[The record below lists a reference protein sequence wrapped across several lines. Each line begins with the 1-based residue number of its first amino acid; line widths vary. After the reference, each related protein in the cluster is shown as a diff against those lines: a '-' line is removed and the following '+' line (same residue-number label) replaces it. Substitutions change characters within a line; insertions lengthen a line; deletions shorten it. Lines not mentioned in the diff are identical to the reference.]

1 MKNVYVVRQ
10 GDLYFKG
17 IDVSRIN
24 DWRYAMTDNLNK
36 AILSEDFD
44 GLKNVA
50 EDIGGKVY
58 RINLE
63 KVEADD

>member
-1 MKNVYVVRQ
+1 MKNVYAVRR
-10 GDLYFKG
+10 GNLYFKG

-36 AILSEDFD
+36 AILSEDFE

-58 RINLE
+58 KINLE
-63 KVEADD
+63 EVE

>member
-1 MKNVYVVRQ
+1 MKNVYVIRL
-10 GDLYFKG
+10 GDLYYKG

-36 AILSEDFD
+36 AILSESFD
-44 GLKNVA
+44 YMKKIA

-58 RINLE
+58 KINLE
-63 KVEADD
+63 EVE